1 MYNLSQGSLGY
12 QHLGAAV
19 VRPEGVLLK
28 LMDFICSKIIIIFP
42 AIAFFF
48 FFLLAFWDGDIRKE
62 QRGSLLNAGN
72 S

>member
-1 MYNLSQGSLGY
+1 MYNLSQGSLGC
-12 QHLGAAV
+12 QHLEAAV

-48 FFLLAFWDGDIRKE
+48 FLLAFWGGDIRKE